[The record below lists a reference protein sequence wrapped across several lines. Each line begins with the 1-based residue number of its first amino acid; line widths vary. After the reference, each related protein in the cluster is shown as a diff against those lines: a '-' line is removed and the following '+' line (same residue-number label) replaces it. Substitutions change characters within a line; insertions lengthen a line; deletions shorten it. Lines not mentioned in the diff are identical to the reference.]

1 MDILKFI
8 LVTLAFIAFFFGCL
22 FPPKPA
28 ASMLFHPP
36 WVMAIFFA
44 TGSFL
49 AVVYEGLLY

>member
-8 LVTLAFIAFFFGCL
+8 LVTLAFIAFFGGCL

-28 ASMLFHPP
+28 ASVLFHPP